1 MNGSG
6 FVAGVVGIG
15 TLIVIGSILYQ
26 AGKAPNTV
34 PALKTV
40 SGGATTIVKTLYKG

>member
-15 TLIVIGSILYQ
+15 TLIVVASILFQ

-40 SGGATTIVKTLYKG
+40 SGGVNTVVKTLYKS